1 MADRASLE
9 NLIEGLAGAVVEAQN
24 RIEQRQIEIFESFF
38 NKHGRPEKYDIWV
51 PSLRPDRKDK
61 DVRYRVPLLPL
72 VASSLLRI
80 KDVEI
85 SFDTDILGIAD
96 DDIEGQPKSGPS
108 GSDEKTPDSKK
119 ARSINL
125 NIRGAG
131 VFRKKAGTAHV
142 VIKVEGRDISEGM
155 ARVVDRL
162 LQVQGEVGDYEDKK
176 EGNEGDKSPQTPQNE
191 GE

>member
-24 RIEQRQIEIFESFF
+24 RIERSQINNFESFF
-38 NKHGRPEKYDIWV
+38 DRDHRPEAFDVRV
-51 PSLRPDRKDK
+51 PSLHPEIKD

-72 VASSLLRI
+72 VAGSLLRI
-80 KDVEI
+80 KEVEI
-85 SFDTDILGIAD
+85 SFDTDIEGIAD
-96 DDIEGQPKSGPS
+96 DDIGGGQAEDATSDSSKEGS
-108 GSDEKTPDSKK
+108 GSKK
-119 ARSINL
+119 LRSIRL

-131 VFRKKAGTAHV
+131 VFRKKAGMAHV

-162 LQVQGEVGDYEDKK
+162 LRVQGEID
-176 EGNEGDKSPQTPQNE
+176 
-191 GE
+191 

>member
-1 MADRASLE
+1 MAEKTSLE

-24 RIEQRQIEIFESFF
+24 RIEQRQIQIFRSFF
-38 NKHGRPEKYDIWV
+38 DDDDNRQKKFDVLV
-51 PSLRPDRKDK
+51 PSLHPGVKH

-80 KDVEI
+80 KEVEI

-96 DDIEGQPKSGPS
+96 GDIEEGQPKDTTPGPV
-108 GSDEKTPDSKK
+108 GKPPDSKK
-119 ARSINL
+119 PRSINL
-125 NIRGAG
+125 DIRGAG

-162 LQVQGEVGDYEDKK
+162 LQVQGELG
-176 EGNEGDKSPQTPQNE
+176 EGGK
-191 GE
+191 

>member
-9 NLIEGLAGAVVEAQN
+9 NLIEGLAGAVVEAQD
-24 RIEQRQIEIFESFF
+24 RIEQRQIQIFREFF
-38 NKHGRPEKYDIWV
+38 DKETVRPKTFDILV
-51 PSLRPDRKDK
+51 PSLRPDGMGQ

-80 KDVEI
+80 KEVEI
-85 SFDTDILGIAD
+85 SFDTDILGIGD
-96 DDIEGQPKSGPS
+96 DDTEGGPPKSNAPSPGGEGQG
-108 GSDEKTPDSKK
+108 SKK
-119 ARSINL
+119 GHSINL
-125 NIRGAG
+125 DIRGAG

-162 LQVQGEVGDYEDKK
+162 LRVQGDID
-176 EGNEGDKSPQTPQNE
+176 
-191 GE
+191 

>member
-9 NLIEGLAGAVVEAQN
+9 NLIEGLAGAVVEAQD

-38 NKHGRPEKYDIWV
+38 DRDHRPEAFDVRV
-51 PSLRPDRKDK
+51 PSLHPDRPKD

-80 KDVEI
+80 KEVEI
-85 SFDTDILGIAD
+85 SFDTDIVGIAD
-96 DDIEGQPKSGPS
+96 DDIEGQAKNGTPGP
-108 GSDEKTPDSKK
+108 GEQGPGSKK
-119 ARSINL
+119 PRSINL
-125 NIRGAG
+125 DIRGAG

-142 VIKVEGRDISEGM
+142 VLKVEGRDISEGM

-162 LQVQGEVGDYEDKK
+162 LQVQGEVGEKVETEEK
-176 EGNEGDKSPQTPQNE
+176 ETDKSPQ
-191 GE
+191 

>member
-9 NLIEGLAGAVVEAQN
+9 NLIEGLAGAVVEAQD

-38 NKHGRPEKYDIWV
+38 NKYGRPKKFDVRV
-51 PSLRPDRKDK
+51 PSLHPDRMGEE
-61 DVRYRVPLLPL
+61 VRYRVPLLPL

-85 SFDTDILGIAD
+85 SFDTDIQGIAD
-96 DDIEGQPKSGPS
+96 DDIGE
-108 GSDEKTPDSKK
+108 TPDSKK
-119 ARSINL
+119 PRAINL

-142 VIKVEGRDISEGM
+142 VIKVEGGDISEGM
-155 ARVVDRL
+155 ARAVDRL
-162 LQVQGEVGDYEDKK
+162 LQVQGEVGKYEDGI
-176 EGNEGDKSPQTPQNE
+176 EEEDGTDESRQ
-191 GE
+191 